1 MGPGNTEAARRL
13 IFPALGGQL
22 HCKYDGAA
30 GPGVNS
36 SLTARGHADGVLSA
50 TYGGSESDKMYD
62 LDAYFFEPDPQATE
76 ALVGLPVADVERNL
90 ILATLRHTD
99 GNRTHAAN
107 VLGISLRTMRNKL
120 REYAQRGIQIPASAS
135 HEA

>member
-1 MGPGNTEAARRL
+1 
-13 IFPALGGQL
+13 
-22 HCKYDGAA
+22 
-30 GPGVNS
+30 
-36 SLTARGHADGVLSA
+36 
-50 TYGGSESDKMYD
+50 MYD

-135 HEA
+135 QEA